1 MIPGDNTPFFFSV
14 KHIINPSAS
23 RVVYGIRY
31 HETDYFIQ
39 KTLTMH
45 DCEQLD
51 SNPQIDVQAFSAI
64 CSVISE
70 IEKEYKKTPPLEY
83 INIDIFNILA
93 RYRNSNYDKGRL
105 IKKRSDS

>member
-1 MIPGDNTPFFFSV
+1 MIPGDNNPFFFSV
-14 KHIINPSAS
+14 KHIINPSVS
-23 RVVYGIRY
+23 KVIYGIRY
-31 HETDYFIQ
+31 HETDYYIQ
-39 KTLTMH
+39 KTLSMN

-51 SNPQIDVQAFSAI
+51 NNPQIDIQELSVI

-93 RYRNSNYDKGRL
+93 GYRNANYDKGRP
-105 IKKRSDS
+105 IKKRFGY